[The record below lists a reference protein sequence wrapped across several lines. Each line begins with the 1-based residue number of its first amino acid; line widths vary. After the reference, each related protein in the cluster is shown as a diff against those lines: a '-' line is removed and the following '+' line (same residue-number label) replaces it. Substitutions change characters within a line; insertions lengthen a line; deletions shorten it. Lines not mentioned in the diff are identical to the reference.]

1 MATNRAPA
9 FSTPLRRWWR
19 ELHRTLWDLVLPPHC
34 PGCGAGGHPGLCP
47 ECQGLLGQRPAP
59 WCLRCGEPRGS
70 AAAPCP
76 SDHRFVTG
84 IAWARAPLTYAG
96 TGGALVRR
104 FKLDSDFGAGL
115 LLAKAMA
122 RMLAASV
129 QKARWR
135 RAAMVPVPL
144 HRARRRQRGFDQAR
158 FLAEQVGR
166 RCDLEVDARAL
177 RRLVPTLP
185 QGDPRVTNRSQ
196 NVAGAFALARSRG
209 FAGRRVIL
217 VDDVI
222 TSGATAR
229 SCAEILLQ
237 AGAVEVGLLTACRA

>member
-1 MATNRAPA
+1 ML
-9 FSTPLRRWWR
+9 FSTSVHRWWR

-34 PGCGAGGHPGLCP
+34 PGCGAGGHAGLCP
-47 ECQGLLGQRPAP
+47 GCQGLLRLRQAP
-59 WCLRCGEPRGS
+59 WCVRCGEPRGAS
-70 AAAPCP
+70 EAPCT
-76 SDHRFVTG
+76 SDHRSLTG
-84 IAWARAPLTYAG
+84 IAWARAPFAYAG

-122 RMLAASV
+122 RLLAASV
-129 QKARWR
+129 SRARWR
-135 RAAMVPVPL
+135 RAVMVPVPL

-158 FLAEQVGR
+158 FLAEQVASRSG
-166 RCDLEVDARAL
+166 LEVEPRAL
-177 RRLVPTLP
+177 ERCVPTLP

-196 NVAGAFALARSRG
+196 NVAGAFALVCGRG
-209 FAGRRVIL
+209 LEGRRVIL

-229 SCAEILLQ
+229 SCAEILMQ
-237 AGAVEVGLLTACRA
+237 AGAAEVGLLTACRA